1 MLENLPMLT
10 KAWYVGNTTVRSAYR
25 IKYALRA
32 LDAAGLY
39 YLKGTENEN
48 RFARVLADAQ
58 VLSMQR
64 LEDNPDADVSDMGRK
79 WRACLTQLGFITPDE
94 NLLRRAGINT
104 EPYRITESG
113 RRLLESQNLPS
124 EQECFLRTLIVQ
136 QIPSDLEQ
144 FIEIE
149 AFNPLR
155 VVLALLLELERRN
168 LVMRISK
175 NEMASIVQVIG
186 QEAHVNIAA
195 DIIERYRLEEAA
207 LNGVERRRFR
217 NEVREEAAARLPSQ
231 NAQTLNDYADTNF
244 RYLKLTGL
252 FVDSGSGITLADHR
266 RTLVRQIMAVPFETL
281 PSREYM
287 LRFWQGGLLPTDN
300 LTEAAA
306 AVLELAETLRREFQ
320 IEVPLPANLAELE
333 VAEINQLRHNME
345 QQIFERRELLYAERQ
360 VEQWEEIHR
369 YLQALQNPRT
379 SNMIPN
385 GEAPAYLEWVLWRAF
400 LAIDSLVN
408 MPWEARR
415 FDIDVDFRPRFTA
428 PGNGPDMIF
437 EFEDFVLV
445 VEVTLTASSRQE
457 AAEGEPVRRHVA
469 QYVDRYPGKE
479 VYGLFLANSIDT
491 NTAET
496 FRIGVWYRN
505 DDSSLALR
513 IVPLT
518 LAQFTNLF
526 VQAFQHQGR
535 LEPARLYDLLVRCRA
550 ESNAAAPEWKRFIAQ
565 YVDRNVQ
572 QFQR

>member
-1 MLENLPMLT
+1 MLT

-39 YLKGTENEN
+39 YLKGTENGN

-94 NLLRRAGINT
+94 ILLRRVGMNT

-175 NEMASIVQVIG
+175 HEMASIVQVIG

-195 DIIERYRLEEAA
+195 DIIERYRFEEAE

-217 NEVREEAAARLPSQ
+217 NAVREEAAARLPSQ

-281 PSREYM
+281 SSREYM
-287 LRFWQGGLLPTDN
+287 SRFWQGGLLPTDN

-320 IEVPLPANLAELE
+320 IEVPLPPNLAELE

-345 QQIFERRELLYAERQ
+345 QQIFERRELLYAEQQ
-360 VEQWEEIHR
+360 VEQWEEIRR

-526 VQAFQHQGR
+526 AQAFQYQGR
-535 LEPARLYDLLVRCRA
+535 LDSARLYDLLVRCRA